1 MGKIQI
7 DGSSHISRICL
18 CCAGLTELRNIRT
31 KAWSLGVNRKC
42 DLLGMGWV
50 EKERRGMRR
59 FLGLVEEV
67 WHHFP
72 PLC

>member
-7 DGSSHISRICL
+7 DGSSHMTRICL
-18 CCAGLTELRNIRT
+18 CRAGLTELRSYKKHKN
-31 KAWSLGVNRKC
+31 KGLESWVNRKC

-50 EKERRGMRR
+50 EKERRGMKR

-67 WHHFP
+67 
-72 PLC
+72 